1 MVSEKQIIHY
11 LDNEILHLENKIAS
25 KEITIKAMKQDL
37 ETYREDIKIWKIHYT
52 SLMNTRLA
60 YESEEQ

>member
-1 MVSEKQIIHY
+1 MSEERIIWY
-11 LDNEILHLENKIAS
+11 LDRQIRELENKITGR
-25 KEITIKAMKQDL
+25 EITIKGMKQDL